1 MSHLVDGSG
10 ESDHAEKSTPTESP
24 PELPQTA
31 EESHQTVAEI
41 LAELEKNIPKLDN
54 YLSFQKMGILFSRH
68 EVLQNRLKSVRKR
81 LATNQ
86 YEGNVDEN
94 DRTQVENFQKENENE
109 ITDITQNLESLNNEI
124 DLLLPLAKKQGEQ
137 CLGQANASVEELTE
151 LKKNKTIGDREKIQ
165 DVLKKMRNNIISVV
179 KNDLRR
185 IEEWPNKKEI
195 ESTNTLS
202 RDEIPTLREENF
214 SGSFTSNKDHV
225 SLLTSDREIIPSLQ
239 VRLDVNENYLKN
251 ISAQRNLPEDKRT
264 LEPKLR
270 GDALLDQEIAYVSGQ
285 IFNIRAEIKA
295 REAINV
301 QPDIVIPVQQTTK

>member
-1 MSHLVDGSG
+1 MSLTKNNFICILALSYPCSKQVSITNIMSHLVDGSG

-86 YEGNVDEN
+86 YEGNVDE
-94 DRTQVENFQKENENE
+94 
-109 ITDITQNLESLNNEI
+109 I

-202 RDEIPTLREENF
+202 R
-214 SGSFTSNKDHV
+214 V
-225 SLLTSDREIIPSLQ
+225 
-239 VRLDVNENYLKN
+239 
-251 ISAQRNLPEDKRT
+251 
-264 LEPKLR
+264 
-270 GDALLDQEIAYVSGQ
+270 
-285 IFNIRAEIKA
+285 
-295 REAINV
+295 
-301 QPDIVIPVQQTTK
+301 

>member
-1 MSHLVDGSG
+1 MSLTKNNFICILALSYPCSKQVSITNIMSHLVDGSG

-86 YEGNVDEN
+86 YEGNVD
-94 DRTQVENFQKENENE
+94 
-109 ITDITQNLESLNNEI
+109 
-124 DLLLPLAKKQGEQ
+124 
-137 CLGQANASVEELTE
+137 
-151 LKKNKTIGDREKIQ
+151 
-165 DVLKKMRNNIISVV
+165 